1 MPKPILTLVAFAL
14 SMLLLL
20 FVSESCTHEVTI
32 PDSPAISFNEQVLPI
47 IASNC
52 GYSGCHD
59 GGEEFS
65 LRTFEEIRGNVN
77 PGDARKSKLYKAITR
92 LNFEPMPPD
101 GPLNDQQINLI
112 YGWIMQGAKNN

>member
-1 MPKPILTLVAFAL
+1 MFFISVVVLVA
-14 SMLLLL
+14 
-20 FVSESCTHEVTI
+20 VYSCTHDFAI
-32 PDSPAISFNEQVLPI
+32 PDSPQVSFSEQIQPI

-52 GYSGCHD
+52 GSSGCHD

-65 LRTFEEIRGNVN
+65 LQTFEEIRGNVT

-101 GPLNDQQINLI
+101 GPLTDQQINVI
-112 YGWIMQGAKNN
+112 YAWIMQGAKNN

>member
-1 MPKPILTLVAFAL
+1 MIVPIACVCVWLLTIT
-14 SMLLLL
+14 
-20 FVSESCTHEVTI
+20 CTHDVAV
-32 PDSPAISFNEQVLPI
+32 PDSPEISFSGQILPI

-52 GYSGCHD
+52 GTSGCHD

-65 LRTFEEIRGNVN
+65 LRTFEEIRGNVT

-101 GPLNDQQINLI
+101 GPLTDQQINVI
-112 YGWIMQGAKNN
+112 YAWIMQGAKNN